1 LFVGGGGGNVHF
13 VPRCATSMCF
23 HFPNMTCAHTK
34 IHKRT
39 HTHMPTHTHTHMY
52 SCSVS
57 LSLTHTHTQ
66 HVERAQVVLKKIA
79 KMPKFYRSDQSS
91 KKTAVNSPS
100 SSPAP
105 RPAAGAGGSTRG
117 YLNGCLGCV
126 DRRHV
131 CTEVY
136 LFFLRTA
143 LVSVT

>member
-1 LFVGGGGGNVHF
+1 LVGGGGGNVHF